1 MNVTVTPLADQ
12 PTRGILRCEGL
23 EFMCA
28 LGRSGV
34 HKTKVEGD
42 GVTPAGAFDI
52 RALLFR
58 ADRLAVPKTEI
69 PLRIIHTDDG
79 WCDAPDDTLYNRL
92 VRLPYPAS
100 AESLWRADHVYDLV
114 LVIGHN
120 DHPVVPGQ
128 GSAIFVH
135 VATPDYAP
143 TAGCVALA
151 RDDLL
156 RVVRLL
162 EPGALITI
170 EDRAI

>member
-1 MNVTVTPLADQ
+1 MDVIVTPLSHE
-12 PTRGILRCEGL
+12 PTRGVLRCAGL
-23 EFMCA
+23 EYPCA

-34 HKTKVEGD
+34 RKVKIEGD
-42 GVTPAGAFDI
+42 GATPVGTFDI
-52 RALLFR
+52 RSLFFR
-58 ADRLAVPKTEI
+58 ADRLAVPKTDI
-69 PLRIIHTDDG
+69 PLNIIHSDDG
-79 WCDAPDDTLYNRL
+79 WCDAPNDACYNRL

-100 AESLWRADHVYDLV
+100 AESLWRTDDVYDLV

-120 DHPVVPGQ
+120 DNPIIAGH

-156 RVVRLL
+156 RVLQKL
-162 EPGALITI
+162 EPGAQITI
-170 EDRAI
+170 EDRAA